1 MDLLDA
7 RGDYFFPKL
16 GLKKEE
22 EAVRDQ
28 VKELTDPCR
37 GVTGL
42 LLSVKIK
49 HSEFTTNSMNE

>member
-1 MDLLDA
+1 MRVETIFSQTRA
-7 RGDYFFPKL
+7 
-16 GLKKEE
+16 KKEE

-49 HSEFTTNSMNE
+49 HSEFTTSSMNE